1 MRKCLWMWMAVLM
14 GLVVAPR
21 AHADSF
27 ADASFTCDSTCV
39 DLPTDPLVT
48 FPGATIPVTFF
59 GQNFD
64 ITLDPS
70 DKSTDAYTWS
80 IGSNGSSWDFIITD
94 TITGKSDTSPWFA
107 DGSNGQPYG
116 NGSVCFT
123 PVPEPSSGSLL
134 LLGVGIA
141 VLALRFTG
149 RSHLRA
155 A

>member
-1 MRKCLWMWMAVLM
+1 MRKCLWMWMALLM
-14 GLVVAPR
+14 GLVVTPR